1 MLALYVVIAVVVLAV
16 VWLIVTYNRLV
27 RVRNRT
33 ENAWSQVD
41 VQLKRRYDLVP
52 NFVETVKGY
61 ATHERATFES
71 VVEAR
76 TVALQAGGVAD
87 QAKAENMLTSALR
100 SLFAVAEDYPELRAS
115 ESFLGLQ
122 RELSDIEG
130 DIAVS
135 RQIFNDSTLTLN
147 NAVETFPSNLVALI
161 AGFDRGPYFEVEDEG
176 RSVPKVEF

>member
-1 MLALYVVIAVVVLAV
+1 MFALYVVIAVVVLAV
-16 VWLIVTYNRLV
+16 VWLIFTYNRLV

-52 NFVETVKGY
+52 NLVETVKGY

-115 ESFLGLQ
+115 ESFQGLQ